1 MSFKLILPK
10 NLTPNSGSLSS
21 SYKGNINRLDINNL
35 YNTQVDG
42 RVNGGTKGD
51 IGNIEG
57 DIEDHKI
64 NRKGRKAMKKGKGSD
79 NVRNRV
85 ERRGGERS
93 EERSCCCSYDG
104 NISYAST
111 VYDMR
116 PFNTAIG
123 RNDITPVRKT
133 AANKLS

>member
-21 SYKGNINRLDINNL
+21 SYIGNINRLDINNL

-85 ERRGGERS
+85 EREKLRKKIS
-93 EERSCCCSYDG
+93 EFVFSFKSFFGQNLDW
-104 NISYAST
+104 ILM
-111 VYDMR
+111 D
-116 PFNTAIG
+116 
-123 RNDITPVRKT
+123 
-133 AANKLS
+133 